1 MCLQRDRCTVGVHS
15 LWELYHFGGKTAENG
30 KTRILKKHFQFTAT
44 VLIPYPLLA
53 AFPYSDHTRTQGT
66 EDKPIKGLLISL
78 LLGRWT
84 DTYTAD

>member
-15 LWELYHFGGKTAENG
+15 LWELHHFMEKQQRMARQGYCRNTFS
-30 KTRILKKHFQFTAT
+30 LQL
-44 VLIPYPLLA
+44 LIPYPLLA
-53 AFPYSDHTRTQGT
+53 AFPCSGHTRTQGT

-78 LLGRWT
+78 LLDRWT